1 MGYQN
6 QLLNT
11 LNAIDRPDLAFRV
24 NAVFVGSNVALNVG
38 LIYLYGWV
46 GAAVATTASVA
57 ISLVFAYRHV
67 DSIIDFHVPTNN
79 IAKQWFAALLMSG
92 VVSGGLQ
99 IEDTYRLL
107 GHNVSV
113 VLILVVVGA
122 SVYFVT
128 LLRISTEFRET
139 VERNLPLPLPFSQ

>member
-24 NAVFVGSNVALNVG
+24 NVVFVGANITLNVG
-38 LIYLYGWV
+38 FIYLYGWI
-46 GAAVATTASVA
+46 GAAIATTASVA

-67 DSIIDFHVPTNN
+67 DSIIDFDVPTNN

-92 VVSGGLQ
+92 VVYGGLQ
-99 IEDTYRLL
+99 IENTYNLL
-107 GHNVSV
+107 NHNVSV
-113 VLILVVVGA
+113 VLILVAAGA
-122 SVYFVT
+122 GVYFVT
-128 LLRISTEFRET
+128 IVSISTEFRET
-139 VERNLPLPLPFSQ
+139 VERNLPLTLPRTQ